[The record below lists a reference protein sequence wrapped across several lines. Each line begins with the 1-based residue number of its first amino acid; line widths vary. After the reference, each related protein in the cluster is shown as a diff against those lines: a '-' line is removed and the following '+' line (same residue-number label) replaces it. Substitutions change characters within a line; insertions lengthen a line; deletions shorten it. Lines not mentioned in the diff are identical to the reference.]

1 MVSVA
6 PLHHGFWLGDW
17 LVEPLKGSI
26 TSTDGQLHHLQP
38 KVMDVLVCLATNA
51 GEPLDRQDLLNCVW
65 GKIVVSDESLTRT
78 IGELRKVLGDDHAH
92 PVYIE
97 TIPKRGY
104 RLVSPVRSAEPSP
117 APEKPVMMPR
127 TRPSTL
133 YLTAPILVLV
143 SILFLSREVLLELFD
158 APISAETGAIAVM
171 PFVACGTR
179 PDDVDLASSLTWRVH
194 SSLSRH
200 KDLKLVGR
208 ISAETVARFSHS
220 PLEAADHLRA
230 AYILF
235 GKACRNREF
244 LTLHAELTDSSGII
258 VWEQAF
264 NQAVDSGGTLEA
276 QLATAVAKSVTATLG
291 VPEASVI
298 DAAVDRRALELFL
311 IAEEQLHQRDFDQAR
326 ATLQKALEIQPDY
339 PEALWTLAVLEI
351 QSHWSPENQM
361 GALELAMPILTRA
374 LAAADAVLL
383 REPRSFDANFV
394 AGQIVH
400 SVGTYE
406 NELAYRRFHEIGP
419 EQTAAARQRAEEC
432 YLEAA
437 GYFRAALSIDPSASD
452 ARIMLANSLAFVGVD
467 SRREALDVLLSGL
480 ELDPFNEDLNRELAF
495 RLDDF
500 GRLREAIELVDR
512 FDSLPPGRGQLW
524 WTELEL
530 LQLHGRY
537 DEKLARH
544 IEILK
549 EAGEFALT
557 GSHVY
562 HLWWMVSDI
571 ASLGLID
578 EAERLYSIVAEIP
591 DPANTGP
598 WWRQHFLESFYAES
612 SGRYLEVAR
621 QKISVLVHKTDE
633 ELLEAWQP
641 DVMQNA
647 RAFWI
652 TGDKDRAIR
661 LLEAVQHY
669 PPPPDMWPQRVAD
682 TKIWLATWYRQVGR
696 DADAVLILA
705 DAVSRLS
712 PEFEGGHRHPHF
724 LMQYARAEGMLG
736 NADRALEL
744 LGLAIDYGGYDL
756 AMCCEEFVSTAL
768 AQWHIEKLW
777 WDSLQEDPRFVAAR
791 VRMHALVEQQRSNI
805 RALLAQND
813 IERLVAPLME
823 TDTKLGESR

>member
-1 MVSVA
+1 MVRA
-6 PLHHGFWLGDW
+6 TQLHHGFWLGDW

-26 TSTDGQLHHLQP
+26 SSADGQLHHLQP
-38 KVMDVLVCLATNA
+38 KVMDVLVCLATNC
-51 GEPLDRQDLLNCVW
+51 GEPLDRQNLLNCVW

-78 IGELRKVLGDDHAH
+78 IGELRKVLGDDHTD

-104 RLVSPVRSAEPSP
+104 RLVGPVILVEPSP
-117 APEKPVMMPR
+117 VAEKPLMKPR
-127 TRPSTL
+127 TPLRAL
-133 YLTAPILVLV
+133 YLGASILGLASV
-143 SILFLSREVLLELFD
+143 LFLSRQPLLELFD
-158 APISAETGAIAVM
+158 PPVAAETGAIAVM

-179 PDDVDLASSLTWRVH
+179 PDDADFADSLTWSVR
-194 SSLSRH
+194 SRLSRH
-200 KDLKLVGR
+200 EDLKLIGR
-208 ISAETVARFSHS
+208 ISTETVARFSHS
-220 PLEAADHLRA
+220 PAETADHLRA

-235 GKACRNREF
+235 GEACRDGES
-244 LTLHAELTDSSGII
+244 LTLRAELTDSSGIV
-258 VWEQAF
+258 VWEQEF
-264 NQAVDSGGTLEA
+264 NQAIDSGGSVEPP
-276 QLATAVAKSVTATLG
+276 LATAVANHVTATLG
-291 VPEASVI
+291 VPEGSAI
-298 DAAVDRRALELFL
+298 DAAVDRHALELFL

-361 GALELAMPILTRA
+361 GALELAMPILARA
-374 LAAADAVLL
+374 LVAANAVLL
-383 REPRSFDANFV
+383 RNPRSFDANFV

-432 YLEAA
+432 FLQAA
-437 GYFRAALSIDPSASD
+437 AYFRAALSIDPSASD
-452 ARIMLANSLAFVGVD
+452 ARIMLANSLAFGGVT

-480 ELDPFNEDLNRELAF
+480 ELDPFNEELNRELAF

-500 GRLREAIELVDR
+500 GRLREAIELIDR
-512 FDSLPPGRGQLW
+512 FDYLPPGKGQLW
-524 WTELEL
+524 WTKLEL
-530 LQLHGRY
+530 LQLHKRY
-537 DEKLARH
+537 DEKLGLH

-578 EAERLYSIVAEIP
+578 EAERLYSIVAQIP

-598 WWRQHFLESFYAES
+598 WWRHHFLESLYAES

-621 QKISVLVHKTDE
+621 QKVSDLVDKTDE

-641 DVMQNA
+641 EVMQNA
-647 RAFWI
+647 RALWI
-652 TGDKDRAIR
+652 TGNKGRAIR
-661 LLEAVQHY
+661 LVEAVQHY
-669 PPPPDMWPQRVAD
+669 PPPPDKWPHRVAD
-682 TKIWLATWYRQVGR
+682 TKIWLAMWYKQVGR
-696 DADAVLILA
+696 DADALQVLQ

-712 PEFEGGHRHPHF
+712 PEYEGGHRHPQF

-736 NADRALEL
+736 NTDRAIEL
-744 LGLAIDYGGYDL
+744 LDLAIDYGGYDL
-756 AMCCEEFVSTAL
+756 AICCEDFVSATRD
-768 AQWHIEKLW
+768 QRHNKKFWS
-777 WDSLQEDPRFVAAR
+777 DSLQEDPRFVVATA
-791 VRMHALVEQQRSNI
+791 RMHALVEQQRSNI
-805 RALLAQND
+805 RALLVQND
-813 IERLVAPLME
+813 FERLVAPLIE
-823 TDTKLGESR
+823 P